1 MIELGKNMYSPLDII
16 FPEQK
21 INKKR
26 HKKIWRTE
34 TESKQRKNQKKKT
47 KKKEKEETLELWSN
61 KGIRNIILCSD
72 NTPVKNVIKF
82 LTVLNLNMEKNI

>member
-34 TESKQRKNQKKKT
+34 TESKQRKNQKKKQS
-47 KKKEKEETLELWSN
+47 KKKK
-61 KGIRNIILCSD
+61 K
-72 NTPVKNVIKF
+72 KH
-82 LTVLNLNMEKNI
+82 

>member
-1 MIELGKNMYSPLDII
+1 MENRDGIKT
-16 FPEQK
+16 
-21 INKKR
+21 KK
-26 HKKIWRTE
+26 KSE
-34 TESKQRKNQKKKT
+34 KKT